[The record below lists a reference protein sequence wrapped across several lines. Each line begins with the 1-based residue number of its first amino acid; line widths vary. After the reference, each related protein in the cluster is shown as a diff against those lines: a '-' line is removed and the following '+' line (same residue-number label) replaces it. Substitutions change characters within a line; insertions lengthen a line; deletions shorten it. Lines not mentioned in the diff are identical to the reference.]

1 MSNMLEQAIIDAE
14 ALKEAAQKSAEETII
29 EHYAD
34 DIRSAVEKI
43 LEQDEMDLDLES
55 DDAQLTVE
63 EDTGEAVV
71 EQLPSSVTTD
81 EEEYVT
87 LDLDQL
93 EEMMAAEIQAEGDL
107 DASEMT
113 AREELAEEVDE
124 DVEIELDENV
134 IRALLE
140 DDEEEQLEEE
150 TASDEDLET
159 LEETDEVE
167 ELEEEAKPDFL
178 DLDKDGDKKEYLL
191 PAGSKR

>member
-43 LEQDEMDLDLES
+43 LEQDEMDFGLEGD

-107 DASEMT
+107 DASEM
-113 AREELAEEVDE
+113 LSL
-124 DVEIELDENV
+124 IH
-134 IRALLE
+134 I
-140 DDEEEQLEEE
+140 
-150 TASDEDLET
+150 
-159 LEETDEVE
+159 
-167 ELEEEAKPDFL
+167 
-178 DLDKDGDKKEYLL
+178 
-191 PAGSKR
+191 